1 MGNAETESNGR
12 RNMQEPVTMRSLQ
25 KEVQSYRA
33 DNERIVK
40 DQEEIIKILN
50 MLQKQVNKDS
60 CTRQEVGAKQVEVS
74 RSHDRRDDHGG
85 SR

>member
-1 MGNAETESNGR
+1 MGI
-12 RNMQEPVTMRSLQ
+12 LQ

-33 DNERIVK
+33 DNERIMK
-40 DQEEIIKILN
+40 SQEEILQSMN
-50 MLQKQVNKDS
+50 MLQKQVNTYS
-60 CTRQEVGAKQVEVS
+60 GTRKEATSNQVEVS

>member
-1 MGNAETESNGR
+1 MKA
-12 RNMQEPVTMRSLQ
+12 
-25 KEVQSYRA
+25 
-33 DNERIVK
+33 
-40 DQEEIIKILN
+40 QEEILQILN

-60 CTRQEVGAKQVEVS
+60 GTRKEASAKQVEVS